1 MVRVR
6 RIAQA
11 AIAAG
16 LGISMAFG
24 SIPLAFADPANEPGL
39 GATTTQSNN
48 ESQGET
54 KLYVISEQEDLTTS
68 EGAANENMRVSIPV
82 AIHYVANAN
91 GTLVGP
97 SDNVVKFVNHSK
109 LSAVHV
115 SKINVE
121 GTGNVKIKVDGNNV
135 TLGKDEMT
143 FYMQP
148 VPGTSDESGT
158 DFTPATDSNG
168 SAIVGTLDQL
178 GYYVDNGSGTG
189 QNLSVK
195 GDWNMTGDNGALAL
209 NHLTGRVG
217 QFDTVNAATDCQV
230 GAVHWTVRAGTREQ
244 SDARDASVTVHF
256 NANTGSNAN
265 GVPIP
270 DQTVQ
275 VLDAAQLPTKVADNT
290 GMSSA
295 LSATSV
301 NVTVP
306 KSHKN
311 ADGTTTTYVFKEWNT
326 KADGSGTKVVTISN
340 LGSATDIAGTVQE
353 VYAIFTEVTS

>member
-16 LGISMAFG
+16 LGISMTLG
-24 SIPLAFADPANEPGL
+24 SIPLAFADPADEPGL
-39 GATTTQSNN
+39 AAATTQSKS

-54 KLYVISEQEDLTTS
+54 KLYVISEQDDLTTS
-68 EGAANENMRVSIPV
+68 EGAANENIRVSIPV

-97 SDNVVKFVNHSK
+97 SDNVVKFVNHTK

-115 SKINVE
+115 SKIDVE
-121 GTGNVKIKVDGNNV
+121 ATGNAKIKVDGSNV
-135 TLGKDEMT
+135 TLGKDEMS

-148 VPGTSDESGT
+148 VPGTSNEAGT
-158 DFTPATDSNG
+158 SFTPAKDGNG
-168 SAIVGTLDQL
+168 SAIVGDLDQL
-178 GYYVDNGSGTG
+178 GNYVDNGSGTS
-189 QNLSVK
+189 QNLTDK
-195 GDWNMTGDNGALAL
+195 GDWNITGDHGALAL

-217 QFDTVNAATDCQV
+217 QFDKVNAATDYQV
-230 GAVHWTVRAGTREQ
+230 GTVHWTVRAGTREQ

-256 NANTGSNAN
+256 NASTGSNAN

-275 VLDAAQLPTKVADNT
+275 VLDAAQLPTISEDRVGLAT
-290 GMSSA
+290 A
-295 LSATSV
+295 ISATAA
-301 NVTVP
+301 NVTPP
-306 KSHKN
+306 KSTKN
-311 ADGTTTTYVFKEWNT
+311 VDGTTISYVFKEWNT
-326 KADGSGTKVVTISN
+326 KADGTGTKVTTISN
-340 LGSATDIAGTVQE
+340 LGAAADIAGTTQE
-353 VYAIFTEVTS
+353 VYAIFQVME